1 MYKFAKPFLVHS
13 ITFSAISVAIVS
25 SYAHAND
32 TEISEIT
39 NNLMPKIRVEGQSY
53 EPKSIEQRMAEVNL
67 PGLSVAVFKD
77 GNIRWAKGY
86 GVANKK
92 TGLKV
97 STDTLFQ
104 AGSISKPV
112 AALGALKLVQDG
124 KVDLD
129 KNINNYLTS
138 WKIDENKFTKNQAV
152 TLRTLLTHTGGL
164 TVHGFPGYEN
174 GLKIPSNVDVLKG
187 DGNTPVVTV
196 NQQPGSAWRYSGGG
210 YTVMEQLVEDVSKQT
225 FEQFMQQQVLLP
237 LGMNNS
243 HYDQPLNKSL
253 HAKASAAFYDNG
265 AQIEGDWNNY
275 PEQAAAGLW
284 TTPTDLA
291 KYAIA
296 IQNIRAGQKN
306 NVLSKATVDGML
318 AEHQGSWGLG
328 PELHKRDSGLA
339 FGHGGKN
346 AGFTNYMLAYADSG
360 NGFAI
365 MANGDSA
372 SPVIEE
378 LRIAISEYYGWD
390 LSASKS
396 IVAKPLSK
404 DLIKNIAGDY
414 TMIAEP
420 FEIAV
425 MLKADK
431 IDIHDKVRDRH
442 MTFISTGENQITNI
456 ESGSE
461 VTFDLNDG
469 GKVVGLTW
477 AGEYKFKKLGNED
490 TD

>member
-1 MYKFAKPFLVHS
+1 
-13 ITFSAISVAIVS
+13 
-25 SYAHAND
+25 
-32 TEISEIT
+32 
-39 NNLMPKIRVEGQSY
+39 MPKIRVEGQSY

-112 AALGALKLVQDG
+112 AALGCAQVSSRW

-129 KNINNYLTS
+129 KNVNNYLTS
-138 WKIDENKFTKNQAV
+138 WKIDENKFTKKQAV

-328 PELHKRDSGLA
+328 PELHKRDLGLA
-339 FGHGGKN
+339 FW
-346 AGFTNYMLAYADSG
+346 
-360 NGFAI
+360 
-365 MANGDSA
+365 
-372 SPVIEE
+372 P
-378 LRIAISEYYGWD
+378 RW
-390 LSASKS
+390 
-396 IVAKPLSK
+396 
-404 DLIKNIAGDY
+404 
-414 TMIAEP
+414 
-420 FEIAV
+420 
-425 MLKADK
+425 
-431 IDIHDKVRDRH
+431 
-442 MTFISTGENQITNI
+442 
-456 ESGSE
+456 
-461 VTFDLNDG
+461 
-469 GKVVGLTW
+469 
-477 AGEYKFKKLGNED
+477 
-490 TD
+490 

>member
-1 MYKFAKPFLVHS
+1 MCKFVKPFVVHT
-13 ITFSAISVAIVS
+13 INFSAISVAIIS
-25 SYAHAND
+25 SNVQAKD
-32 TEISEIT
+32 SEILEIT
-39 NNLMPKIRVEGQSY
+39 NSLMPKIRVEGQSY
-53 EPKSIEQRMAEVNL
+53 KPKSIEQRMAEVNL

-77 GNIRWAKGY
+77 GKIRWAKGY
-86 GVANKK
+86 GIANKK
-92 TGLKV
+92 TGSKV

-129 KNINNYLTS
+129 KNVNNYLNS
-138 WKIDENKFTKNQAV
+138 WKIDENEFTKEHAV
-152 TLRTLLTHTGGL
+152 TLRNLLTHTGGL
-164 TVHGFPGYEN
+164 SVHGFPGYKSS
-174 GLKIPSNVDVLKG
+174 LKIPNNVGVLNG
-187 DGNTPVVTV
+187 EGNTPVVTV

-210 YTVMEQLVEDVSKQT
+210 YTVMEQLVEDVSKQS
-225 FEQFMQQQVLLP
+225 FEQYMQQHILLP
-237 LGMNNS
+237 LGMNSSN
-243 HYDQPLNKSL
+243 YEQPLDNSL
-253 HAKASAAFYDNG
+253 HGKASAAFYDNG
-265 AQIEGDWNNY
+265 IQIEGDWNNY

-296 IQNIRAGQKN
+296 IQNIRSGQKSD
-306 NVLSKATVDGML
+306 VLSKATVDSML
-318 AEHQGSWGLG
+318 TEHKASWGLG
-328 PELHKRDSGLA
+328 PELHKRGSGLA

-360 NGFAI
+360 DGFAI

-390 LSASKS
+390 LSTSKS
-396 IVAKPLSK
+396 IVAKPLSES
-404 DLIKNIAGDY
+404 LVTNIGGDY
-414 TMIAEP
+414 TMVAEP
-420 FEIAV
+420 FEIEV
-425 MLKADK
+425 TLKGDK

-442 MTFISTGENQITNI
+442 MTFIATGENHITNI

-461 VTFDLNDG
+461 VTFDLNDS

-477 AGEYKFKKLGNED
+477 AGEYKFKKLGV
-490 TD
+490 